1 MMQDEAML
9 IAYFLTYY
17 PIGIG
22 RLWGTKIIIDG
33 LDGDG
38 NGVSVRKLGRSE
50 MSMVDVAAHRI
61 YDAKK

>member
-17 PIGIG
+17 PIG

-33 LDGDG
+33 LDSDG
-38 NGVSVRKLGRSE
+38 NDVQETRPEWDEHGRCA
-50 MSMVDVAAHRI
+50 VDVAAHRI

>member
-17 PIGIG
+17 PIG

-50 MSMVDVAAHRI
+50 IDEHL
-61 YDAKK
+61 